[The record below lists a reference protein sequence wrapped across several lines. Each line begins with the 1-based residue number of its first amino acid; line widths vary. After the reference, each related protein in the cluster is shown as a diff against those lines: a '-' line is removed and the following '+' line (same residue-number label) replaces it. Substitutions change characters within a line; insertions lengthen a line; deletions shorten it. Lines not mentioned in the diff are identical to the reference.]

1 MNDLVERDG
10 TQYDNSGN
18 VNGTYSEGV
27 LTRTTKQEIKEL
39 LELRKLIKA
48 KFEELLHPKVEERDV
63 EEDVASV
70 VKKLRELIELEREI
84 DIRIYELLH
93 PKVEE
98 RDVEEDLFLFAGTL
112 EELIELE
119 RTIDARIELL
129 SLNRISRRST
139 ISTWGCWRK
148 RVGDRG
154 RGDRIKDSYKWM
166 DMGNT

>member
-48 KFEELLHPKVEERDV
+48 KFE
-63 EEDVASV
+63 
-70 VKKLRELIELEREI
+70 
-84 DIRIYELLH
+84 ELLH